1 MNQKEAIAKLVSL
14 FTEEESLKEQIAEV
28 KSEAKESGMNA
39 VVLASVAKAIVANKV
54 DELLEKSESTLE
66 AIEVARG

>member
-14 FTEEESLKEQIAEV
+14 FTEEESLKEQIAKV
-28 KSEAKESGMNA
+28 KSEIKESGMNA
-39 VVLASVAKAIVANKV
+39 TVLASVAKAIVANKV

>member
-28 KSEAKESGMNA
+28 KSEIKESGMNA
-39 VVLASVAKAIVANKV
+39 AVLASVAKAIVANKV

>member
-28 KSEAKESGMNA
+28 KSEIKESGMNA
-39 VVLASVAKAIVANKV
+39 TVLASVAKAIVANKV

>member
-28 KSEAKESGMNA
+28 KSEIKESGMNA

>member
-1 MNQKEAIAKLVSL
+1 MNQKEAIAKLVGL
-14 FTEEESLKEQIAEV
+14 FTQEESLKEQITEV
-28 KSEAKESGMNA
+28 KSEAKESGLNA
-39 VVLASVAKAIVANKV
+39 TVLAAVAKAIVANKV